1 MAALSPR
8 PLNIDAGAAAP
19 GYKWVAIQPLQWS
32 LSPAFPGQKAGS
44 STPDGRPVYMMLEM
58 VPKST
63 HSPASPAPAAA
74 GIPNGGNAMRDRLLA
89 LQMRMKAG
97 RKDNHRE
104 VVPAS
109 PAQRF
114 VSPILRSPSPSPAK
128 QFVSPILR
136 SPSPSP
142 AQRFVSP
149 ILRSPSPAAPPS
161 RPSSPK
167 LKGSPGKNI
176 RLPPGWSEKVSMSH
190 RPGFVYYEHIDGRH
204 QWTPPW
210 VLERLPDGWQDEIEM
225 DGKIFYMETSTGRVQ
240 RNIPKDDTSRYTG
253 ISSVLTS
260 DDYIPDR
267 FAHGN
272 PRHIYNGMEFPQL
285 RGDMSF
291 INESIKVFNTDGGKR
306 FSGSFGKAGR
316 INVRGTYYFTKS
328 IINTF
333 PNKRMFDYELQS
345 ILNEVN
351 IAFDATS
358 KIPDYVSNI
367 HGSFIDINPEQLS
380 ITAYLIF
387 EGPDGMSLT
396 DYIKNYNPNDPRNSD
411 LYKKIYCMIKKT
423 QVAFN
428 SIGYVHRDLKPDNIY
443 VNLRPLKFKLIDFGM
458 AIKKN
463 TIALGGGSPIFMPK
477 HAFDAFSR
485 GLAIPQT
492 ESLNSHSI
500 NKIWE
505 LGPIYDPKKKETIW
519 LGFNQKGA
527 PPDCSAMGG
536 GKRRRKATQ
545 YKRNNKNRRTRK
557 QRAAKP

>member
-32 LSPAFPGQKAGS
+32 LSPAFPGQQAGS

-58 VPKST
+58 VSKT
-63 HSPASPAPAAA
+63 AHSPAPPAPASPAPPVQPVSPVKRF
-74 GIPNGGNAMRDRLLA
+74 ISPILRS
-89 LQMRMKAG
+89 
-97 RKDNHRE
+97 
-104 VVPAS
+104 PSPSPS
-109 PAQRF
+109 PAKRIISPILRSPSPSPSPAKRF
-114 VSPILRSPSPSPAK
+114 VSPILRSPSPSPAA
-128 QFVSPILR
+128 P
-136 SPSPSP
+136 PSPS
-142 AQRFVSP
+142 SP
-149 ILRSPSPAAPPS
+149 
-161 RPSSPK
+161 
-167 LKGSPGKNI
+167 NI
-176 RLPPGWSEKVSMSH
+176 KLPPGWSEKVSMSH

-225 DGKIFYMETSTGRVQ
+225 DGKIFYIETSTGRIQ
-240 RNIPKDDTSRYTG
+240 RNIP
-253 ISSVLTS
+253 

-267 FAHGN
+267 FAHGSPRDGGGSGLRAASPAI
-272 PRHIYNGMEFPQL
+272 PRHAYNGMMFPQV
-285 RGDMSF
+285 RGDMGF

-316 INVRGTYYFTKS
+316 IKVRGTYYFTKS

-358 KIPDYVSNI
+358 KISDHVSNI
-367 HGSFIDINPEQLS
+367 HGSFIDINPEKLS
-380 ITAYLIF
+380 ISAYLIF

-396 DYIKNYNPNDPRNSD
+396 DYIKNYNPNDPRNLD

-423 QVAFN
+423 QIAFN
-428 SIGYVHRDLKPDNIY
+428 NIGYVHRDLKPDNIY
-443 VNLRPLKFKLIDFGM
+443 VNLKPLKFKLIDFGM

-463 TIALGGGSPIFMPK
+463 TLALGGGSPIFMPK
-477 HAFDAFSR
+477 HALEAFNR

-519 LGFNQKGA
+519 LGFNQKGP

-536 GKRRRKATQ
+536 GRRRRKVTQ
-545 YKRNNKNRRTRK
+545 YKRNNKNKQTRK
-557 QRAAKP
+557 RTPW

>member
-1 MAALSPR
+1 
-8 PLNIDAGAAAP
+8 
-19 GYKWVAIQPLQWS
+19 
-32 LSPAFPGQKAGS
+32 
-44 STPDGRPVYMMLEM
+44 
-58 VPKST
+58 
-63 HSPASPAPAAA
+63 
-74 GIPNGGNAMRDRLLA
+74 
-89 LQMRMKAG
+89 
-97 RKDNHRE
+97 
-104 VVPAS
+104 
-109 PAQRF
+109 
-114 VSPILRSPSPSPAK
+114 
-128 QFVSPILR
+128 
-136 SPSPSP
+136 
-142 AQRFVSP
+142 
-149 ILRSPSPAAPPS
+149 
-161 RPSSPK
+161 
-167 LKGSPGKNI
+167 
-176 RLPPGWSEKVSMSH
+176 
-190 RPGFVYYEHIDGRH
+190 
-204 QWTPPW
+204 
-210 VLERLPDGWQDEIEM
+210 
-225 DGKIFYMETSTGRVQ
+225 
-240 RNIPKDDTSRYTG
+240 
-253 ISSVLTS
+253 
-260 DDYIPDR
+260 
-267 FAHGN
+267 
-272 PRHIYNGMEFPQL
+272 MEFPQL